1 MRSGTLSRWILPYG
15 NDHQSVAM
23 QASQLKEAKDNVPD
37 HFRPQISNKE
47 INYLVQ
53 GANSV
58 RKLIR
63 VKIAD
68 DNDLNQAMESLR
80 TVAKFFRRVVNEAK
94 DMNVTPYA
102 LLSLRRRVGTAL
114 PPSDLRARLVS

>member
-1 MRSGTLSRWILPYG
+1 MRPSLCLGKPLAPLRVPSIHHRVPKDVG
-15 NDHQSVAM
+15 SAVAVPKRDKTVSPEH
-23 QASQLKEAKDNVPD
+23 AALLAQLRMVY
-37 HFRPQISNKE
+37 H
-47 INYLVQ
+47 
-53 GANSV
+53 G
-58 RKLIR
+58 
-63 VKIAD
+63 
-68 DNDLNQAMESLR
+68 R